1 MNPPGVS
8 DNFPLGTRNMADA
21 AEMAGF
27 EQPQQSL
34 SQTFNNLNKLRH
46 TIMDFSMLF
55 MAIGAVVAGAGPL
68 VGILDPITPFIK
80 MHFQG
85 WLMAPDVLA
94 DFVPNALDNL
104 STGTLLSGIDPVS
117 LHDMAG
123 GAIGGADT
131 LGHAAHLGLDAQN
144 AQFADWVNGMSPE
157 QLSEISA
164 EAKDVYGMSLSEYH
178 RSNFLDHSAPLG
190 GQP

>member
-1 MNPPGVS
+1 
-8 DNFPLGTRNMADA
+8 MADA
-21 AEMAGF
+21 ADMADFG
-27 EQPQQSL
+27 QPKETL
-34 SQTFNNLNKLRH
+34 SQKFNKLNHLRH

-55 MAIGAVVAGAGPL
+55 VAIGAVVAGAGPL

-85 WLMAPDVLA
+85 WLMAPDVLSN
-94 DFVPNALDNL
+94 FVPDAMSNL
-104 STGTLLSGIDPVS
+104 SNGTWLSGIDAAPMHEMHGMVS
-117 LHDMAG
+117 SAG
-123 GAIGGADT
+123 AADT
-131 LGHAAHLGLDAQN
+131 LGHAAHMGMEAQG

-178 RSNFLDHSAPLG
+178 RSNFLNHAGP
-190 GQP
+190 